1 MVIYLEKYV
10 TILKQNQLKITPQRL
25 AIMKYLDEHRTHPT
39 ADRIYIDLKEKNP
52 ALSKTTVY
60 NSVETLKEHGI
71 IQSLTISGSDSA
83 YQWQVISSSLW
94 TDLSDGANYLGT
106 ASAEMQINL
115 VDAGLHLARY
125 RCLVDLNGNG
135 EVEGLIDEY
144 GCSNGRPLNNSQ
156 PFYDYRRTQIATSG
170 SHNYKGESS

>member
-25 AIMKYLDEHRTHPT
+25 AIMKYLDENRTHPT

-71 IQSLTISGSDSA
+71 IQSLTISGSESRYDFENKMHHHFLCKKCGIIIDIDIECPNIGKMLESGHNVEEVHG
-83 YQWQVISSSLW
+83 YFKGICKKCMKK
-94 TDLSDGANYLGT
+94 GLG
-106 ASAEMQINL
+106 
-115 VDAGLHLARY
+115 
-125 RCLVDLNGNG
+125 
-135 EVEGLIDEY
+135 
-144 GCSNGRPLNNSQ
+144 
-156 PFYDYRRTQIATSG
+156 
-170 SHNYKGESS
+170 

>member
-1 MVIYLEKYV
+1 MIYLEKYV

-71 IQSLTISGSDSA
+71 IQSLTISGSELRYDFENKMHHHFLCTKCGTIIDIDIKCPNIGKIIESGHNVEEVHG
-83 YQWQVISSSLW
+83 YFKGICKKCMKK
-94 TDLSDGANYLGT
+94 GLG
-106 ASAEMQINL
+106 
-115 VDAGLHLARY
+115 
-125 RCLVDLNGNG
+125 
-135 EVEGLIDEY
+135 
-144 GCSNGRPLNNSQ
+144 
-156 PFYDYRRTQIATSG
+156 
-170 SHNYKGESS
+170 